1 MLDYHC
7 PVDMRRGA
15 CLGEEYCHLTLDA
28 AQGKLNCRVHRGNV
42 RGNASLGVHATR
54 KDTKVFK
61 GHATRKYTKVFKGQA
76 VQRYEGLHSRV
87 MLCICWGAFGE
98 PRLRGAPPL
107 RGT

>member
-61 GHATRKYTKVFKGQA
+61 GQA